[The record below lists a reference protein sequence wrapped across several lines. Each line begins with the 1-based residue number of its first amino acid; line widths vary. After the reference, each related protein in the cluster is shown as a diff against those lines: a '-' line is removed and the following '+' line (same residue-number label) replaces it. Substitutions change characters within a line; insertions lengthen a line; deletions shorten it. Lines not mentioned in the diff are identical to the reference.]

1 MASGSHQF
9 FVCQLINRWI
19 SDWNISLQ
27 SPKPTTLKKQWWTR
41 AAAFCRIMP
50 RETTTT
56 TTLVQSSKM
65 QNFSL
70 WAVKWRI
77 DFFCCSSSTTSFSA
91 AMLAAPHSH
100 LMVHRVVMKLWF
112 VIFLQLHCC
121 KTCRILTAQTQ
132 CCFRTWIRC
141 LEPLNWKRYK
151 KLARLALK
159 VGFQASRQAFQDNEK
174 VSPFAV

>member
-50 RETTTT
+50 RERERDYYYF
-56 TTLVQSSKM
+56 SSKQ
-65 QNFSL
+65 QNAKLFTLSCEMKDRL
-70 WAVKWRI
+70 LLQQHHFILCYAGW
-77 DFFCCSSSTTSFSA
+77 CST
-91 AMLAAPHSH
+91 APHSH

-121 KTCRILTAQTQ
+121 KTCRILTAQRSVALGHE
-132 CCFRTWIRC
+132 FVALSLWIGKGTKSW
-141 LEPLNWKRYK
+141 LDWL
-151 KLARLALK
+151 
-159 VGFQASRQAFQDNEK
+159 
-174 VSPFAV
+174 

>member
-151 KLARLALK
+151 KWARLA
-159 VGFQASRQAFQDNEK
+159 
-174 VSPFAV
+174 